1 MRRLLVLLLGVVASA
16 AFAAPRAP
24 ARPVVALA
32 KPQAGAH
39 PATTRAPAPDLM
51 ADDTF
56 RICFNYGCMTEQD
69 VSVPGGT
76 LYTLRQWLASA
87 PDAAAERA
95 VLAQA
100 VGMLLAEAGRQTPVA
115 ADRGGNFLDQ
125 EVEGRMDCIDHSTST
140 TRILRMIE
148 AHGWLRFHTVLEPA
162 RRTRLIMQH
171 FGAVVEEVAPPRSRP
186 GSARARP
193 VAVPDYMAVML
204 AQCDCAEVINDIRR
218 SDQPAAGAQESLGK
232 AVDGAG
238 AGNRY
243 VVDSWFVDNG
253 EAAIVLPLAEWLDG
267 GGPNVQ

>member
-1 MRRLLVLLLGVVASA
+1 MRRLLAVVMLCLLASA

-32 KPQAGAH
+32 KAQPGGH
-39 PATTRAPAPDLM
+39 PATTRAPAPEPM
-51 ADDTF
+51 VDDTF

-76 LYTLRQWLASA
+76 LDTLRQWLASA

-148 AHGWLRFHTVLEPA
+148 AHGLMRYHKVLEPA

-171 FGAVVEEVAPPRSRP
+171 FGAVVEEVAPPRHE
-186 GSARARP
+186 AVRAKP
-193 VAVPDYMAVML
+193 AAVPDYMAVML
-204 AQCDCAEVINDIRR
+204 AQCDCAEVMNDVRR
-218 SDQPAAGAQESLGK
+218 PDTSADGTQES
-232 AVDGAG
+232 AG
-238 AGNRY
+238 RPADDADAGNRY

-253 EAAIVLPLAEWLDG
+253 EAAIVLPLAEWLEG

>member
-1 MRRLLVLLLGVVASA
+1 MRRLLAVMMLGAMA
-16 AFAAPRAP
+16 GGAFAAPRAP
-24 ARPVVALA
+24 ARPAVVVLA
-32 KPQAGAH
+32 KAQAGAQAATL
-39 PATTRAPAPDLM
+39 PARTPVPL
-51 ADDTF
+51 ADDSF
-56 RICFNYGCMTEQD
+56 RICFNYSCMTEQD
-69 VSVPGGT
+69 VWVPGST
-76 LYTLRQWLASA
+76 LDTLRQWLASA

-148 AHGWLRFHTVLEPA
+148 AHGWLRFHQVLEPV

-171 FGAVVEEVAPPRSRP
+171 FGAVVEEVAPPRP
-186 GSARARP
+186 EPVRARP

-204 AQCDCAEVINDIRR
+204 AQCDCAEVMNDVRR
-218 SDQPAAGAQESLGK
+218 PDTSADGTQES
-232 AVDGAG
+232 AG
-238 AGNRY
+238 RPADDADAGNRY

-253 EAAIVLPLAEWLDG
+253 EAAIVLPLAEWLEG